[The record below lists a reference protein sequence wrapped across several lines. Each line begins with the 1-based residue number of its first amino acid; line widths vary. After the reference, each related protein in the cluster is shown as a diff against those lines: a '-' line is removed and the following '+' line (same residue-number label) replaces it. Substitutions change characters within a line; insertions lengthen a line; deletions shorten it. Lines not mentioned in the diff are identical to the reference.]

1 MAEPNV
7 AQLQQQLQRFQAELM
22 HLGQKHQQDIGQ
34 LTDVLMQKS
43 GFVGDQFREY
53 EMPPSPRR
61 VIEALGQRIESMET
75 KVESMCASVE
85 ALQISVE
92 AGQAWRWKIEKLC
105 EKALS
110 SRLAPDPSDDD
121 DPWDLRGRHR
131 AASAPAVEASA
142 QNLRMAAHRP
152 NPTGVFPH
160 NPFGIKIAGLGDP
173 SGRSEGTE
181 DNESGPSCVSGVRSP
196 GSVAGADRLSF
207 DPNNPWE

>member
-1 MAEPNV
+1 M
-7 AQLQQQLQRFQAELM
+7 
-22 HLGQKHQQDIGQ
+22 
-34 LTDVLMQKS
+34 
-43 GFVGDQFREY
+43 GDQFREY

-92 AGQAWRWKIEKLC
+92 ADQAWRWKIKKLC

-110 SRLAPDPSDDD
+110 SRLASDPSDDD
-121 DPWDLRGRHR
+121 DPWDRRRHR

-152 NPTGVFPH
+152 NPTGVIPH
-160 NPFGIKIAGLGDP
+160 NPFGIKIAGLGAASDP
-173 SGRSEGTE
+173 SGRSEGSE
-181 DNESGPSCVSGVRSP
+181 DNESGPSCVSGVRSE
-196 GSVAGADRLSF
+196 GSEAGADRQSF
-207 DPNNPWE
+207 DPANPWE